1 MPFHH
6 PTMLALAAIAWT
18 ATAAAQVCSG
28 PLPAVSATATSAA
41 TAMANANA
49 SASAS
54 ANANANASASASAS
68 ANASANASASASANL
83 AAAATIPATAPNAR
97 YRLITQQC
105 PGLAEPGEARAAE
118 QLLMFDRATT
128 VTLTLAGAPEQ
139 ATLAMAALPP
149 NRTPLPRDAQRIVAL
164 APGMAD
170 AARAHGLDPLLL
182 HAIAHVESRHNPQAV
197 SPAGARGLMQVM
209 PATAQR
215 FGVADAERTLHD
227 AGTNL
232 RASAAL
238 LRTLHKRY
246 GADLRLVLAAYN
258 AGEGAVS
265 KYGNDVPPYPETQ
278 AYVRDV
284 SAIYR
289 RLRGEFKVTPGGEL
303 LALKKEG

>member
-1 MPFHH
+1 MPLH
-6 PTMLALAAIAWT
+6 PPIVLALAAIAWT
-18 ATAAAQVCSG
+18 ATAAAPLCSG
-28 PLPAVSATATSAA
+28 PLPAAG
-41 TAMANANA
+41 
-49 SASAS
+49 ASAS
-54 ANANANASASASAS
+54 ANPAAAATSGKPGASAASDGASASA
-68 ANASANASASASANL
+68 
-83 AAAATIPATAPNAR
+83 AAAAAAPVAAPNER
-97 YRLITQQC
+97 YRLISQQC
-105 PGLAEPGEARAAE
+105 PGLPEPGEARAAE

-128 VTLTLAGAPEQ
+128 VTLTLSGAPEQ
-139 ATLAMAALPP
+139 PTLAMAALPP
-149 NRTPLPRDAQRIVAL
+149 NRTPLPRDGQRIVSL
-164 APGMAD
+164 VPGVAD

-215 FGVADAERTLHD
+215 FGVADPSTLHD

-238 LRTLHKRY
+238 LRTLQRRY

-289 RLRGEFKVTPGGEL
+289 RLRDEFKVAPTGEL
-303 LALKKEG
+303 LSLKKEG

>member
-1 MPFHH
+1 MPLH
-6 PTMLALAAIAWT
+6 PPIVLALAAIACS
-18 ATAAAQVCSG
+18 AVSAAPPCSG
-28 PLPAVSATATSAA
+28 PLPAP
-41 TAMANANA
+41 A
-49 SASAS
+49 SAVAES
-54 ANANANASASASAS
+54 NE
-68 ANASANASASASANL
+68 
-83 AAAATIPATAPNAR
+83 R
-97 YRLITQQC
+97 YRLIARQC
-105 PGLAEPGEARAAE
+105 PALHEPGPARAAE

-128 VTLTLAGAPEQ
+128 LTLTLPGAPEQ
-139 ATLAMAALPP
+139 PTLAMAALPP
-149 NRTPLPRDAQRIVAL
+149 NRLPLPRGGERIVAL

-215 FGVADAERTLHD
+215 FGVADPSSLHD

-238 LRTLHKRY
+238 LRTLQKRY

-258 AGEGAVS
+258 AGEGAVARH
-265 KYGNDVPPYPETQ
+265 GNDVPPYPETQ

-289 RLRGEFKVTPGGEL
+289 RLQAEFRVAPGGEL
-303 LALKKEG
+303 LALNRE

>member
-1 MPFHH
+1 MPLHL
-6 PTMLALAAIAWT
+6 PTTMLALATMAG
-18 ATAAAQVCSG
+18 AAAAAPPCTG
-28 PLPAVSATATSAA
+28 PLPGGAG
-41 TAMANANA
+41 
-49 SASAS
+49 
-54 ANANANASASASAS
+54 
-68 ANASANASASASANL
+68 
-83 AAAATIPATAPNAR
+83 AAATHAATTATNTATNTAAHPAENAADAPAATDTARDTTPGRAASLAR
-97 YRLITQQC
+97 YRLINQQC
-105 PGLAEPGEARAAE
+105 PGLAEPGTARAAE

-128 VTLTLAGAPEQ
+128 VALALPGAATPATRAMAPAPREQ
-139 ATLAMAALPP
+139 APLNAAGE
-149 NRTPLPRDAQRIVAL
+149 RIVAL
-164 APGMAD
+164 APGVIE

-215 FGVADAERTLHD
+215 FGVANPERTLHD

-238 LRTLHKRY
+238 LRTLQKRY

-258 AGEGAVS
+258 AGEGAVA
-265 KYGNDVPPYPETQ
+265 KHGNDVPPYPETQ

-289 RLRGEFKVTPGGEL
+289 RLKDEFGVASNGTL
-303 LALKKEG
+303 LALKRED

>member
-1 MPFHH
+1 MPLHL
-6 PTMLALAAIAWT
+6 PTTMLALAAMAGAAAAAQPCAGPLPAPA
-18 ATAAAQVCSG
+18 ATAAA
-28 PLPAVSATATSAA
+28 ATPTAA
-41 TAMANANA
+41 
-49 SASAS
+49 
-54 ANANANASASASAS
+54 
-68 ANASANASASASANL
+68 
-83 AAAATIPATAPNAR
+83 PDAR
-97 YRLITQQC
+97 YRLIAQQC
-105 PGLAEPGEARAAE
+105 PGLAEPAAARPAE

-128 VTLTLAGAPEQ
+128 VAFTLPGAAEP
-139 ATLAMAALPP
+139 ATLAMLPAPREQAPLSAAGE
-149 NRTPLPRDAQRIVAL
+149 RIVAL
-164 APGMAD
+164 APGVLD

-215 FGVADAERTLHD
+215 FGVANPERTLHD

-238 LRTLHKRY
+238 LRTLQKRY

-258 AGEGAVS
+258 AGEGAVA
-265 KYGNDVPPYPETQ
+265 KHGNDVPPYPETQ

-289 RLRGEFKVTPGGEL
+289 RLKDEFAVSRNGEL
-303 LALKKEG
+303 LALKTGD

>member
-1 MPFHH
+1 MPLH
-6 PTMLALAAIAWT
+6 PPIVLALAAMAWTWT

-28 PLPAVSATATSAA
+28 PLPAVSAAATS
-41 TAMANANA
+41 TANANP
-49 SASAS
+49 
-54 ANANANASASASAS
+54 N
-68 ANASANASASASANL
+68 ASANL
-83 AAAATIPATAPNAR
+83 AAVATSATAPNER

-105 PGLAEPGEARAAE
+105 PGLAESGEPRAAE

-139 ATLAMAALPP
+139 PTLAMAALPP
-149 NRTPLPRDAQRIVAL
+149 NRTPLPRDGQRIVAL
-164 APGMAD
+164 APGVAD

-215 FGVADAERTLHD
+215 FGVADPSTLHD

-238 LRTLHKRY
+238 LRTLQRRY

-265 KYGNDVPPYPETQ
+265 KYGNDVPPYAETQ

-289 RLRGEFKVTPGGEL
+289 RLRDEFKVTPAGEL

>member
-1 MPFHH
+1 MPLHP
-6 PTMLALAAIAWT
+6 PTMLALAAFAWT
-18 ATAAAQVCSG
+18 ATAACQPCSG
-28 PLPAVSATATSAA
+28 PLAVTPAHATASATATAV
-41 TAMANANA
+41 
-49 SASAS
+49 
-54 ANANANASASASAS
+54 
-68 ANASANASASASANL
+68 
-83 AAAATIPATAPNAR
+83 PAPNAR
-97 YRLITQQC
+97 YRLIAQQC
-105 PGLAEPGEARAAE
+105 PGMAEPGEARAAE

-128 VTLTLAGAPEQ
+128 ITLTLAGAPEQ
-139 ATLAMAALPP
+139 PTLAMAALPP
-149 NRTPLPRDAQRIVAL
+149 NRMPLPRDGERIVAL
-164 APGMAD
+164 AAGVAD

-215 FGVADAERTLHD
+215 FGVADPERTLHD
-227 AGTNL
+227 AATNL

-238 LRTLHKRY
+238 LRTLQKRY

-258 AGEGAVS
+258 AGEGAVARH
-265 KYGNDVPPYPETQ
+265 GNDVPPYPETQ

-289 RLRGEFKVTPGGEL
+289 RLRGEFKVAPGGEL

>member
-1 MPFHH
+1 MPLH
-6 PTMLALAAIAWT
+6 PPIVLALAAMAWT
-18 ATAAAQVCSG
+18 SASAAQPCSG
-28 PLPAVSATATSAA
+28 PLPLPAPA
-41 TAMANANA
+41 ANAPE
-49 SASAS
+49 S
-54 ANANANASASASAS
+54 
-68 ANASANASASASANL
+68 
-83 AAAATIPATAPNAR
+83 NAR
-97 YRLITQQC
+97 YRLIAQQC
-105 PGLAEPGEARAAE
+105 PALPDPGEARAAE

-128 VTLTLAGAPEQ
+128 ITLTLPGAPEQ
-139 ATLAMAALPP
+139 PTLAMAALPP
-149 NRTPLPRDAQRIVAL
+149 NRLPLPRGGERIVAL
-164 APGMAD
+164 APGVAD

-215 FGVADAERTLHD
+215 FGVSDPSTLHD

-246 GADLRLVLAAYN
+246 GDDLRLVLAAYN
-258 AGEGAVS
+258 AGEGAVA
-265 KYGNDVPPYPETQ
+265 KHGNDVPPYPETQ

-289 RLRGEFKVTPGGEL
+289 RLRDEFKVAPTGEL

>member
-1 MPFHH
+1 M
-6 PTMLALAAIAWT
+6 AANT
-18 ATAAAQVCSG
+18 ADSTAAAPV
-28 PLPAVSATATSAA
+28 ATD
-41 TAMANANA
+41 TAHDTAHD
-49 SASAS
+49 
-54 ANANANASASASAS
+54 
-68 ANASANASASASANL
+68 
-83 AAAATIPATAPNAR
+83 TAPARVASLAR
-97 YRLITQQC
+97 YRLIRQQC
-105 PGLAEPGEARAAE
+105 PGLAEPVAARPAE

-128 VTLTLAGAPEQ
+128 VALALPGATTP
-139 ATLAMAALPP
+139 ATLAMAPAPREP
-149 NRTPLPRDAQRIVAL
+149 APLNAAGERIVAL
-164 APGMAD
+164 APGVLE

-215 FGVADAERTLHD
+215 FGVADPERSLHD
-227 AGTNL
+227 SATNL

-238 LRTLHKRY
+238 LRTLQKRY

-265 KYGNDVPPYPETQ
+265 KHGNDVPPYPETQ

-289 RLRGEFKVTPGGEL
+289 RLKAEFAVSRSGEL
-303 LALKKEG
+303 LALKNGD

>member
-1 MPFHH
+1 MPLH
-6 PTMLALAAIAWT
+6 PPIVLALAAIAWT
-18 ATAAAQVCSG
+18 SASAAQPCSG
-28 PLPAVSATATSAA
+28 PLPAPA
-41 TAMANANA
+41 A
-49 SASAS
+49 SAPES
-54 ANANANASASASAS
+54 
-68 ANASANASASASANL
+68 
-83 AAAATIPATAPNAR
+83 NAR
-97 YRLITQQC
+97 YRLIAQQC
-105 PGLAEPGEARAAE
+105 PALPEPGEARAAE

-128 VTLTLAGAPEQ
+128 ITLTLPGAPEQ
-139 ATLAMAALPP
+139 PTLAMAALPA
-149 NRTPLPRDAQRIVAL
+149 NRLPLPRDGQRIVAL
-164 APGMAD
+164 APGVAD

-215 FGVADAERTLHD
+215 FGVADPSTLHD

-258 AGEGAVS
+258 AGEGAVA
-265 KYGNDVPPYPETQ
+265 KHGNDVPPYPETQ

-289 RLRGEFKVTPGGEL
+289 RLRDEFKVAPTGEL
-303 LALKKEG
+303 LSLKKEG

>member
-1 MPFHH
+1 MPLHL
-6 PTMLALAAIAWT
+6 PTTMLALAALA
-18 ATAAAQVCSG
+18 ALAGSAAAAQPCAG
-28 PLPAVSATATSAA
+28 PLPALAGAASTAAAGSAEPSAVPTATSGAITSAAAASATATA
-41 TAMANANA
+41 TATA
-49 SASAS
+49 SST
-54 ANANANASASASAS
+54 
-68 ANASANASASASANL
+68 
-83 AAAATIPATAPNAR
+83 AAAPNAR
-97 YRLITQQC
+97 YRLIAQQC
-105 PGLAEPGEARAAE
+105 PGLAEAAVPARPAE

-128 VTLTLAGAPEQ
+128 VAFTLPG
-139 ATLAMAALPP
+139 AALPATVAMLP
-149 NRTPLPRDAQRIVAL
+149 APREQAPLNAAGERIVAL
-164 APGMAD
+164 APGVVD

-215 FGVADAERTLHD
+215 FGVSDPERTLHD

-258 AGEGAVS
+258 AGEGAVA
-265 KYGNDVPPYPETQ
+265 KHGNDVPPYPETQ

-289 RLRGEFKVTPGGEL
+289 RLKDEFGVSPNGQL
-303 LALKKEG
+303 LAMKRGD

>member
-1 MPFHH
+1 MPLHP

-28 PLPAVSATATSAA
+28 PLPAVSVTANAAVTATA
-41 TAMANANA
+41 NH
-49 SASAS
+49 S
-54 ANANANASASASAS
+54 ANANANANLASAATTPSA
-68 ANASANASASASANL
+68 
-83 AAAATIPATAPNAR
+83 APNAR

-128 VTLTLAGAPEQ
+128 VTLTLAGATGQ

-149 NRTPLPRDAQRIVAL
+149 NRTPLPRDGQRIVAL
-164 APGMAD
+164 APGVAD

-215 FGVADAERTLHD
+215 FGVADPERTLHD